1 VKNIM
6 GAIVLILTLVL
17 FFNTSY
23 ADMGPKDELK
33 VYVENL
39 PDELY
44 CLNLFCLLD
53 FLIFFWHV

>member
-1 VKNIM
+1 M
-6 GAIVLILTLVL
+6 LILTLVL